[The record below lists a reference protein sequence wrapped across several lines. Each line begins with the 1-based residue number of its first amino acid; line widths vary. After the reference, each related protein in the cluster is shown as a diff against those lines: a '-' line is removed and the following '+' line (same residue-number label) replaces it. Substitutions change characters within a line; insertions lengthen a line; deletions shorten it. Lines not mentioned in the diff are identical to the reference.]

1 MPERHDRIF
10 DEAIDW
16 VVRLRDAG
24 PEGWEAF
31 TAWLEADPAHG
42 AAYEEAALADQD
54 WGELAPPARRIAPA
68 HDLPVRPVFGAPA
81 QAPAPPRHGLTRRRW
96 LGGAVAASLIG
107 LVGYATL
114 APDRSVY
121 AVETQ
126 AGERRSVAL
135 ADGSRIDLNGSTRLR
150 LDRDAPR
157 FARLEQGEALFT
169 VVHDDRRP
177 FEVEVAGTTLRDMG
191 TVFNVVS
198 DRGTLEVGVAEG
210 AVLYD
215 PGGEAVNLTPG
226 MTLRRDAGGRA
237 QLSRR
242 EPEAISGWRDG
253 RLVYASATV
262 GQVAADL
269 SRNLGVP
276 VATTASVERRPF
288 TGVIILD
295 PQPQSTIDRAAGL
308 LGVEADRSDEG
319 WILKSGAGETR

>member
-1 MPERHDRIF
+1 MPVRHDQIY

-24 PEGWEAF
+24 PDGWEAF
-31 TAWLEADPAHG
+31 TAWLEADPAHA

-54 WGELAPPARRIAPA
+54 WGELAPPPRRIAPD
-68 HDLPVRPVFGAPA
+68 HVSPVPPFFGAPA
-81 QAPAPPRHGLTRRRW
+81 PAPSRHGLTRRRW
-96 LGGAVAASLIG
+96 LGGAIAASLIG
-107 LVGYATL
+107 LVGYGTL

-121 AVETQ
+121 AVETG

-177 FEVEVAGTTLRDMG
+177 FEVEVAGTRLRDMG

-198 DRGTLEVGVAEG
+198 DRGSLEVGVAEG

-215 PGGEAVNLTPG
+215 PDGEAVNLTRG
-226 MTLRRDAGGRA
+226 MTLRRDSGGRA
-237 QLSRR
+237 QLSNR
-242 EPEAISGWRDG
+242 EPEAVAGWRDG

-269 SRNLGVP
+269 SRNLGVT
-276 VATTASVERRPF
+276 VATTPVVERQPF